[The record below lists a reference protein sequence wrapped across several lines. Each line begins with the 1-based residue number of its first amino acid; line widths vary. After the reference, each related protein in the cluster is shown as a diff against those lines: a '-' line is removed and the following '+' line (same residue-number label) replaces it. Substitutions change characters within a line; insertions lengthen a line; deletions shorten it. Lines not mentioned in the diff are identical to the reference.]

1 MTALYKKIYTDLK
14 LAIDNRNYIEG
25 DLLPSENDI
34 CARYSTTRSTVRLAL
49 IKLANTGYIDTH
61 KGKGSIVSRPTKG
74 LGILSISGTTAAIGQ
89 NKLETIIVSPPTIK
103 EWNKDFFF
111 ELTPLETQ
119 HNCIHFSRLRSLNAI
134 PVLYEETF
142 IANYCLPKFTSLSLH
157 NKSLFNILQ
166 GKYNLTVKRGEQ
178 NMWAILPDK
187 KISKLLKTKN
197 SIPVIHLKRKLQTN
211 IKDLNLYSFIYCN
224 TEEYY
229 LQDFF

>member
-14 LAIDNRNYIEG
+14 LAIDTRNYIVG

-34 CARYSTTRSTVRLAL
+34 CAQYSTTRSTVRLAL
-49 IKLANTGYIDTH
+49 TKLANTGYIDTH
-61 KGKGSIVSRPTKG
+61 KGKGSIVSEPTKG
-74 LGILSISGTTAAIGQ
+74 LGILSISGVTAAIGQ
-89 NKLETIIVSPPTIK
+89 NKLETAIVAAPSIK

-111 ELTPLETQ
+111 DLTPFEKEQ
-119 HNCIHFSRLRSLNAI
+119 KCIHFSRLRSLNGV

-142 IANYCLPKFTSLSLH
+142 IANYCLPKFASLSLH
-157 NKSLFNILQ
+157 NKSLFKLLQ
-166 GKYNLTVKRGEQ
+166 SKYNLTVKRGEQ

-187 KISKLLKTKN
+187 KISKLLNTKN
-197 SIPVIHLKRKLQTN
+197 SVPVIHLKRKLQTN
-211 IKDLNLYSFIYCN
+211 IKDLNIYSFIYCN